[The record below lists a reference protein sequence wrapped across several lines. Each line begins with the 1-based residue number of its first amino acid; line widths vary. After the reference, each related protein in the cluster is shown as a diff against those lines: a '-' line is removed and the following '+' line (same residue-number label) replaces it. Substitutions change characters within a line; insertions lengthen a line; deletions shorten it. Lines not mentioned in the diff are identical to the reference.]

1 MLLHTQLVENMLSA
15 CLANLEY
22 GQNICPE
29 LDSSSLMRGR
39 SGCLVHKM
47 NKSVEGSLIDSEQKI
62 EVNSHYL
69 HELFWGFEYAK
80 SFPLFATNYSYY
92 ITGSSPNWE
101 MTSIFWQLLHRVT
114 AADIVL
120 LYAGSLIWII

>member
-1 MLLHTQLVENMLSA
+1 MNHPRALQLLTIKKYAIRHWFVGNSAIAHSVHVIETLLLHTQLVENMLSA

-47 NKSVEGSLIDSEQKI
+47 NTESVEGSLIDSEQKI

-69 HELFWGFEYAK
+69 HELF
-80 SFPLFATNYSYY
+80 
-92 ITGSSPNWE
+92 
-101 MTSIFWQLLHRVT
+101 
-114 AADIVL
+114 
-120 LYAGSLIWII
+120 